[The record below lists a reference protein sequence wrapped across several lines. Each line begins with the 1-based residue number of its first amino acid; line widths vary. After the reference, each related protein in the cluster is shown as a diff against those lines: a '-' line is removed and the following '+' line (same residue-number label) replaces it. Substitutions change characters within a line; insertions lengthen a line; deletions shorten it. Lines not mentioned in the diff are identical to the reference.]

1 MKKADKETYLAYR
14 IKKVLD
20 DVLSDLMKNRRNQ
33 YIEKVNGLEAEINSY
48 LMWIQ

>member
-20 DVLSDLMKNRRNQ
+20 DVLSDLMKNKRNK
-33 YIEKVNGLEAEINSY
+33 YIEKVNGSEAEINSY
-48 LMWIQ
+48 LMWIR

>member
-48 LMWIQ
+48 LMLIR

>member
-33 YIEKVNGLEAEINSY
+33 YIEKVNGLKAEINSY
-48 LMWIQ
+48 LM